1 MIRREQK
8 DWLLAAFRRWQP
20 WLVTAFVLFVLSL
33 MYEALHGL
41 MKELSYAALI
51 KAVGDTRPAAIA
63 LALAATALSYTALT
77 GYDHASLRF
86 VGVRLPYRI
95 VARTAFIAYALA
107 NTVGLGVV
115 TGGAV
120 RMRLYGAAGV
130 EAGAIS
136 RAIAF
141 NAAAFGIGITAVG
154 AVALLWGASAV
165 APIAHLPVLALQAVA
180 AAAVLATAMLLWLC
194 FQGRTLNWRNGISLR
209 LPSGPLA
216 VEQLL
221 VSAVDIVAS
230 AAVLWCLLPSG
241 TIGFPAFVGFFA
253 IATVLGIIS
262 HVPGGLGVFEAVM
275 LVALGGAVPT
285 DRLAGALLLY
295 RLSYHVLPLL
305 LALALLIASE
315 LKRGAVAP
323 VTRAVVSLSP
333 VLLAA
338 QTLIV
343 GVFLLAT
350 GVTPATVT
358 ATDLLSLDVPL
369 PLVEAAHFLGS
380 VAGLAL
386 LFVARG
392 MLQRLDAAWW
402 AGLLLATLSFVLA
415 LPRGLSIQ
423 EAIIIGLLVAAL
435 ALSRSQFTRRASL
448 LAQRFS
454 GGWLAA
460 VASILLVLA
469 GLLLFAYRDVEY
481 RHALWWQFELDGHAP
496 RALRAMVAMA
506 LIVMVFSLRL
516 LMRPPLPPLVRPDRE
531 ALAQAVRVIEDQDF
545 ADAGLALTGDKP
557 LLFSDSGKA
566 FIMFGRRGRSWVALF
581 DPVGPREEWPE
592 LVWAFIER
600 ARDSASRPSFYQVR
614 PQNLPIYLDAGLNVF
629 KLGEEAQVLLPDFSL
644 KGSSR
649 ARLRSGFNRAER
661 EDLRFEV
668 IAADQVG
675 TVIGELR
682 TISDAWLA
690 EHHTAEKGFSL
701 GAFDADY
708 LQRQPVA
715 IIRKDQRAVAFASL
729 LTTGRK
735 VEASV
740 DLMRHLPD
748 APKGAMDFLFV
759 KLLLHFQAEG
769 YQRFS
774 FGMAPL
780 SGMASHA
787 LASNW
792 HRFGGLLFAHGEHFY
807 NFQGLRAFKEK
818 FDPVWEARYLA
829 SPGSAAPLVV
839 LSDIAMLI
847 SGGLRGVVAK

>member
-1 MIRREQK
+1 M
-8 DWLLAAFRRWQP
+8 
-20 WLVTAFVLFVLSL
+20 
-33 MYEALHGL
+33 
-41 MKELSYAALI
+41 
-51 KAVGDTRPAAIA
+51 
-63 LALAATALSYTALT
+63 
-77 GYDHASLRF
+77 
-86 VGVRLPYRI
+86 
-95 VARTAFIAYALA
+95 
-107 NTVGLGVV
+107 
-115 TGGAV
+115 
-120 RMRLYGAAGV
+120 RMYGAAGV

-136 RAIAF
+136 LAIAF

-154 AVALLWGASAV
+154 AVALLWGAEAI

-180 AAAVLATAMLLWLC
+180 AATIAATGLLLWLC
-194 FQGRTLNWRNGISLR
+194 FSGRTLKWRNGITLR
-209 LPSGPLA
+209 LPTGPLA
-216 VEQLL
+216 VEQLI
-221 VSAVDIVAS
+221 VSAVDIIAS
-230 AAVLWCLLPSG
+230 AAVLWCLLPAG
-241 TIGFPAFVGFFA
+241 TIAFPAFVGFFA

-285 DRLAGALLLY
+285 DRLAGALLLF
-295 RLSYHVLPLL
+295 RLTYHVLPLL

-315 LKRGAVAP
+315 LKRDAVAP

-343 GVFLLAT
+343 GVFLLVT

-369 PLVEAAHFLGS
+369 PLIEAAHFLGS
-380 VAGLAL
+380 IAGLAL

-402 AGLLLATLSFVLA
+402 AGLALAGISLVLA

-423 EAIIIGLLVAAL
+423 ETIIISLLVAAL
-435 ALSRSQFTRRASL
+435 ALSRSQFTRKAPLLSQRYSL
-448 LAQRFS
+448 
-454 GGWLAA
+454 GWLAA
-460 VASILLVLA
+460 VASILVVLG
-469 GLLLFAYRDVEY
+469 GLLLFAYRDVDY
-481 RHALWWQFELDGHAP
+481 RHELWWQFEFDGHAP
-496 RALRAMVAMA
+496 RALRALVAMA
-506 LIVMVFSLRL
+506 LITLGFAIRQL
-516 LMRPPLPPLVRPDRE
+516 LRPPLPPLVRPDAA
-531 ALAQAVRVIEDQDF
+531 ALDQAMQVIRDQDH

-557 LLFSDSGKA
+557 LLFSESGKA

-581 DPVGPREEWPE
+581 DPVGPRDEWPE

-600 ARDSASRPSFYQVR
+600 ARESASRPSFYQVR
-614 PQNLPIYLDAGLNVF
+614 PQHLSLYLDAGLNVF
-629 KLGEEAQVLLPDFSL
+629 KLGEEAQVSLPDFTL
-644 KGSSR
+644 KGGAR
-649 ARLRSGFNRAER
+649 ANLRAGFNRAER
-661 EDLRFEV
+661 EGLRFEV

-675 TVIGELR
+675 GLIGELR
-682 TISDAWLA
+682 AISDAWLA

-701 GAFDADY
+701 GAFDAAY
-708 LQRQPVA
+708 LARQPVA
-715 IIRKDQRAVAFASL
+715 VVRNDDRMVAFASL

-735 VEASV
+735 QEASV
-740 DLMRHLPD
+740 DLMRHRPD
-748 APKGAMDFLFV
+748 APKSAMDFLFV

-774 FGMAPL
+774 LGMAPL
-780 SGMASHA
+780 SGMAGHA

-807 NFQGLRAFKEK
+807 NFQGLRNFKEK

-829 SPGSAAPLVV
+829 TPGGNTPLLV

-847 SGGLRGVVAK
+847 SGGLKGVIAK